1 MRIRPLGVTWKSNL
15 SDSMKEMFH
24 TSFSRNC
31 AHIPIVWKMLPL
43 SGKLISTFQ
52 IIDHLSLQ
60 CLYCCQIGWM
70 SIIYIARLWQFG
82 GPLGGESTIWVFA
95 LYFSQIRIIW
105 AIKAIKALGGNSSS
119 ANFWLPAQILCKPNT
134 RSRCNWEIKIVLLVK
149 TIIWDPLSRRVLTAE
164 TFFSPSSFFS
174 VGKNIPFQCWTM
186 FTEHSGLECSFRKAG
201 QLSASASQPVEPS

>member
-43 SGKLISTFQ
+43 SGKLISLSQ

-134 RSRCNWEIKIVLLVK
+134 RSRCNWEIKIVLFVK
-149 TIIWDPLSRRVLTAE
+149 TILWDLLSRRLLTAE
-164 TFFSPSSFFS
+164 TFFQSKFGFLALVKIFHSS
-174 VGKNIPFQCWTM
+174 
-186 FTEHSGLECSFRKAG
+186 TEHSVNNVHWTFRTG
-201 QLSASASQPVEPS
+201 V